1 MLWDALLN
9 VCKVIWKWKT
19 LPQCKAVFLWKTVD
33 CFFYKVTKSRKVEWK
48 SSCLQISGSS
58 PIPGSSCSS
67 DTTWCC
73 NLLERRRKLSSTQW
87 LQDAHWVLLFI
98 QRGTAGSRKSGAQ
111 VWTQLPPQWL
121 VWLEENLTIPLSP
134 NLQNF
139 WLKACEWMLLHKSWQ
154 LESSAFWKLAKLYDG
169 RTSIALEFSAAFV
182 LWGSMF
188 VYICESMGHRTM
200 KILKGQEYA

>member
-1 MLWDALLN
+1 M
-9 VCKVIWKWKT
+9 WKT

-98 QRGTAGSRKSGAQ
+98 QRGTAGSPKSGAQ

-134 NLQNF
+134 NLQHF

-154 LESSAFWKLAKLYDG
+154 NYMMAEQALLLNFQQHLCYEDQCLYTFVSLWDTGPWKSWRG
-169 RTSIALEFSAAFV
+169 RNMHST
-182 LWGSMF
+182 
-188 VYICESMGHRTM
+188 C
-200 KILKGQEYA
+200 Q